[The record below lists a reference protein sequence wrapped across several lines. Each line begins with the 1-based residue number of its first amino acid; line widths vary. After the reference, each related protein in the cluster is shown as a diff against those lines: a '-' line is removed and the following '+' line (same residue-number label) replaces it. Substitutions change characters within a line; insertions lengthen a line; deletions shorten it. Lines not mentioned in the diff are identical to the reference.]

1 MERKPLS
8 FSVPITVVAGA
19 GSTTTPINS
28 AIANAGG
35 YMRQIIVKAPFAA
48 STFDFRIENERG
60 HNVFKRTEQVGEI
73 AEDVATPMPAG
84 VYTCYLSKCSHA
96 GTYEVEIIYAEVY

>member
-8 FSVPITVVAGA
+8 FSVPITVASGV

-35 YMRQIIVKAPFAA
+35 YIRQIIVKAPFPTA
-48 STFDFRIENERG
+48 TFDFRIENERG
-60 HNVFKRTEQVGEI
+60 HNVLVRTEQVGEV
-73 AEDVATPMPAG
+73 ADDVATPMPAG
-84 VYTCYLSKCSHA
+84 IYTCYLSKCSHD
-96 GTYEVEIIYAEVY
+96 GIYEVEIIYAEVY